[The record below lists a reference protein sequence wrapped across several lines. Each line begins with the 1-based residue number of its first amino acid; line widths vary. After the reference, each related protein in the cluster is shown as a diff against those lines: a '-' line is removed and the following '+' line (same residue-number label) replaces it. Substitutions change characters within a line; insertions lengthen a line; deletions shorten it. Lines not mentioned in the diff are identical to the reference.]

1 VRTLLIFVVPALAL
15 AQTPQ
20 VLTMADAEQMAL
32 KNHPAIESSSLQ
44 AEAEKQR
51 IDEARSARYPFASAS
66 VTAVGAD
73 DASRMAAG
81 GLNNPVLYS
90 RMATGVNVTQ
100 NLLDFGRTSH
110 LIDSSKS
117 AAAAAGER
125 VRATKADV
133 ILAVRRAYYNSL
145 RADTVLQVAQATVEA
160 RQNVVDQVSE
170 LVKADLKSSLDLS
183 FANTNL
189 AEAKL
194 LVSTAQNERRAARAN
209 LAQAVGRQDL
219 DNFELAQTPEPKL
232 EPLALS
238 ELRQEALQK
247 RPELEAAR
255 LELQSRQSFAAA
267 EGALRF
273 PSLALTASA
282 GVVPQRVSE
291 VQSNYGAVGLN
302 VSLPFL
308 NGGLY
313 KARRAEAEL
322 RARSM
327 SRHVTDLENRVTR
340 DLTVAWLDV
349 NTASE
354 RIGLTQQFVDQ
365 ATQALE
371 LAQTRYDLGLG
382 SIVEL
387 SQAQLFK
394 TNAQI
399 QYTTARYDYGIRL
412 TQLEYQAGLLQ

>member
-1 VRTLLIFVVPALAL
+1 MRTLLIFVVPALAL

-44 AEAEKQR
+44 AEAEKQQ

-73 DASRMAAG
+73 NASRMAAG

-170 LVKADLKSSLDLS
+170 LV
-183 FANTNL
+183 
-189 AEAKL
+189 
-194 LVSTAQNERRAARAN
+194 
-209 LAQAVGRQDL
+209 
-219 DNFELAQTPEPKL
+219 
-232 EPLALS
+232 
-238 ELRQEALQK
+238 
-247 RPELEAAR
+247 
-255 LELQSRQSFAAA
+255 
-267 EGALRF
+267 
-273 PSLALTASA
+273 
-282 GVVPQRVSE
+282 
-291 VQSNYGAVGLN
+291 
-302 VSLPFL
+302 
-308 NGGLY
+308 
-313 KARRAEAEL
+313 
-322 RARSM
+322 
-327 SRHVTDLENRVTR
+327 
-340 DLTVAWLDV
+340 
-349 NTASE
+349 
-354 RIGLTQQFVDQ
+354 
-365 ATQALE
+365 
-371 LAQTRYDLGLG
+371 
-382 SIVEL
+382 
-387 SQAQLFK
+387 
-394 TNAQI
+394 
-399 QYTTARYDYGIRL
+399 
-412 TQLEYQAGLLQ
+412 